1 MLCMKVCRMIHRV
14 SETRHLMNWG
24 SKEVVFY
31 ELKYDLIVNKQV
43 TGD

>member
-1 MLCMKVCRMIHRV
+1 MLWMKVCRMIHRV